1 MKIVK
6 IALLL
11 IITLPL
17 SVVLADSFKRINHV
31 IDASSL
37 EKLHLDVS
45 VAEMD
50 IEVYDGNEIQ
60 FEIDIEGQ
68 RRWFSFRGADV
79 EHIELDV
86 DGSGSRV
93 YAGITDRDIEQHW
106 RVKLPANLELEVDLG
121 VGEIHIEDFSNSLD
135 MEVGVGSIRVDVAAD
150 DYDVIHANAG
160 VGDSIISCF
169 SGGTDNERNFISA
182 DSYYHG
188 EGDKF
193 MEIELGVGDIEIR
206 RR

>member
-1 MKIVK
+1 MKTLK
-6 IALLL
+6 IAILLL
-11 IITLPL
+11 VTSTL
-17 SVVLADSFKRINHV
+17 SVVVADSFKRINHV
-31 IDASSL
+31 IDASDL

-50 IEVYDGNEIQ
+50 IEVYDGDEIQ
-60 FEIDIEGQ
+60 LEIDIEAQ
-68 RRWFSFRGADV
+68 RRWFSFRGRDV
-79 EHIELDV
+79 EHVELEV

-93 YAGITDRDIEQHW
+93 YAAITERDIEQHW
-106 RVKLPANLELEVDLG
+106 RIKLPAKLELEIDLG
-121 VGEIHIEDFSNSLD
+121 VGEIHIEDFTNSLD
-135 MEVGVGSIRVDVAAD
+135 MDVGVGSIRVDVAAE

-160 VGDSIISCF
+160 VGDSRISGF